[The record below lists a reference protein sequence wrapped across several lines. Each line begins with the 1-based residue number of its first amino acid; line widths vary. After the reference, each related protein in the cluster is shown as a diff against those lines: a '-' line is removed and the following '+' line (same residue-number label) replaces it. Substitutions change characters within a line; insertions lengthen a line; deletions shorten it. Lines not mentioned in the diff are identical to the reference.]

1 VPDYSTLNDEITI
14 LKSKID
20 GLTSQ
25 TLTAEDIMYVAE
37 SLTILAESL
46 GVKDIVGATAA
57 AVTAIEDATDAAIVV
72 INGTANGA
80 AVSTL
85 QTAYNTLQASYN
97 NLAPRTTSLES
108 QINSQSSAI
117 ATASAQAAAASF
129 NPWQQ
134 ITGTSYQAFAKDR
147 LMVVPVANQVITLPP
162 GPITGDVVEIIDIAG
177 TAGTTNFTV
186 NRSGE
191 KIQGLAENLVFNVNS
206 RHIKLLYTNSTYG
219 WRILQ

>member
-1 VPDYSTLNDEITI
+1 MPDYSTLNDEITV

-20 GLTSQ
+20 ELTSQ
-25 TLTAEDIMYVAE
+25 TLTAEDIMYVSE

-57 AVTAIEDATDAAIVV
+57 AISDLQDALADAIVV
-72 INGTANGA
+72 IGGTANGA
-80 AVSTL
+80 AVATL

-129 NPWQQ
+129 NNWQ
-134 ITGTSYQAFAKDR
+134 IISANYQAFAKDR
-147 LMVVPVANQVITLPP
+147 LMVTPVTNLVITLPP
-162 GPITGDVVEIIDIAG
+162 GPVLGDVVEIIDIAG
-177 TAGTTNFTV
+177 TAATTNFTV

-191 KIQGLAENLVFNVNS
+191 KIQGLAENLIFNVNGK
-206 RHIKLLYTNSTYG
+206 RVKLLYTNTTYG
-219 WRILQ
+219 WRII

>member
-1 VPDYSTLNDEITI
+1 MPDYSTLNDEIAV

-57 AVTAIEDATDAAIVV
+57 AISQLNTARDAAIVV
-72 INGTANGA
+72 VNGTANGE

-117 ATASAQAAAASF
+117 ATASAQAAAASY

-147 LMVVPVANQVITLPP
+147 LMVIPVANQVITLPP
-162 GPITGDVVEIIDIAG
+162 GPVSGDVIEIIDIAG
-177 TAGTTNFTV
+177 TAATTNFTI

-191 KIQGLAENLVFNVNS
+191 RIQGLEENLVFNVNGK
-206 RHIKLLYTNSTYG
+206 RVKLLYSNSTYG
-219 WRILQ
+219 WRII

>member
-1 VPDYSTLNDEITI
+1 MPDYSTLNDEIAV

-25 TLTAEDIMYVAE
+25 TLTAESIMYVAE
-37 SLTILAESL
+37 SLTILGELL

-57 AVTAIEDATDAAIVV
+57 AITQLNTARDAAIVV
-72 INGTANGA
+72 IGGTANGA

-85 QTAYNTLQASYN
+85 QTSYNTLQAAYDN
-97 NLAPRTTSLES
+97 INPRTTSLEG

-147 LMVVPVANQVITLPP
+147 LMVIPVANQVITLPP
-162 GPITGDVVEIIDIAG
+162 GPTTGDVIEIIDIAG
-177 TAGTTNFTV
+177 TAATTPFTI

-191 KIQGLAENLVFNVNS
+191 RIQGLVENLVFNVNGK
-206 RHIKLLYTNSTYG
+206 RIKLLYSNTTYG
-219 WRILQ
+219 WRII

>member
-1 VPDYSTLNDEITI
+1 VPDYSTLNDEIAV

-25 TLTAEDIMYVAE
+25 TLTAESIMYVAE
-37 SLTILAESL
+37 SLTILGELL

-57 AVTAIEDATDAAIVV
+57 AITQVNTARDAAIVV
-72 INGTANGA
+72 IGGTANGA

-85 QTAYNTLQASYN
+85 QTSYNTLQASYN
-97 NLAPRTTSLES
+97 NIAPRTTSLEA
-108 QINSQSSAI
+108 QINSQTSAI
-117 ATASAQAAAASF
+117 ATASAQAAAASY

-147 LMVVPVANQVITLPP
+147 LMVIPVANQVITLPP

-177 TAGTTNFTV
+177 TAATTNFTIA
-186 NRSGE
+186 RSGE
-191 KIQGLAENLVFNVNS
+191 RIQGLEENLIFNVS
-206 RHIKLLYTNSTYG
+206 GKRIKLLYSNISFG
-219 WRILQ
+219 WRII

>member
-1 VPDYSTLNDEITI
+1 VPDYSTLNDEIAV

-57 AVTAIEDATDAAIVV
+57 AISQLNTARDAAIVV
-72 INGTANGA
+72 VNGTANGE

-85 QTAYNTLQASYN
+85 QIAYNTLQASYN

-177 TAGTTNFTV
+177 TAATTNFTV
-186 NRSGE
+186 ARSGE
-191 KIQGLAENLVFNVNS
+191 RIQGLEENLVFNVNGK
-206 RHIKLLYTNSTYG
+206 RVKLLYSNSTYG
-219 WRILQ
+219 WRII

>member
-1 VPDYSTLNDEITI
+1 MPDYSTLNDEIAV

-25 TLTAEDIMYVAE
+25 TLTAESIMYVAE
-37 SLTILAESL
+37 SLTILGELL

-57 AVTAIEDATDAAIVV
+57 AITQVNTARDAAIVV
-72 INGTANGA
+72 IGGTANGA

-85 QTAYNTLQASYN
+85 QTSYNTLQASYN
-97 NLAPRTTSLES
+97 NIAPRTTSLEA
-108 QINSQSSAI
+108 QINSQTSAI
-117 ATASAQAAAASF
+117 ATASAQAAAASY

-147 LMVVPVANQVITLPP
+147 LMVIPVANQVITLPP

-177 TAGTTNFTV
+177 TAATTNFTIA
-186 NRSGE
+186 RSGE
-191 KIQGLAENLVFNVNS
+191 RIQGLEENLIFNVS
-206 RHIKLLYTNSTYG
+206 GKRIKLLYSNISFG
-219 WRILQ
+219 WRII